1 MEPRMAVERSSHGGA
16 PGLLPFERTVRA
28 SAPVRVPFRDVE
40 RAVRLCLAALL
51 QPSAS
56 GAQPTDGRLVVDVH
70 VRGRFGR
77 MRVPVVV
84 DVETPRHPEAG
95 AVAHLRW
102 RARRLPKLFPI
113 MDADLSAHPRLDDG
127 SELALS
133 GSYRPPLGPLGVLG
147 DLVVGRLAHST
158 TQALVEDLA
167 AAIES
172 GRGGCGAVSA
182 GVEGVARGLP
192 LS

>member
-1 MEPRMAVERSSHGGA
+1 MEPRMTVERSSQNDA
-16 PGLLPFERTVRA
+16 PGLLPFERSVRA

-40 RAVRLCLAALL
+40 RALRLCLAALL
-51 QPSAS
+51 QPSAR
-56 GAQPTDGRLVVDVH
+56 GAKPMDGRLVVDVH

-77 MRVPVVV
+77 MRVPVVI

-95 AVAHLRW
+95 VVVHLRW

-113 MDADLSAHPRLDDG
+113 MDADLSVHPRVGDG
-127 SELALS
+127 SELTLS
-133 GSYRPPLGPLGVLG
+133 GSYLPPLGPLGVLG

-172 GRGGCGAVSA
+172 GRGGCGAVNA
-182 GVEGVARGLP
+182 GVEGVARGMP
-192 LS
+192 SS